1 MPCTS
6 RPALQAF
13 YGSRDIKSETFLESC
28 GVADLV
34 TTCFGG
40 RNRKCADIFAKN
52 VAAGKKKSW
61 DAIEAE
67 ELNGQKL
74 QGTGTCKD
82 VMTCASCAG
91 IEPRALHSA
100 RITSHVIPRTRHFA
114 RDRYCAHGARTCE
127 QPVSSRR

>member
-1 MPCTS
+1 M
-6 RPALQAF
+6 F
-13 YGSRDIKSETFLESC
+13 YGSRNIKSETFLESC

-82 VMTCASCAG
+82 VMTCACLLGLDPS
-91 IEPRALHSA
+91 RAPISLGHLLNA
-100 RITSHVIPRTRHFA
+100 
-114 RDRYCAHGARTCE
+114 
-127 QPVSSRR
+127 VSLG